1 MTNLEKYPNTA
12 DAVNAWNEYRAY
24 VNSNISFENW
34 LGLDYIKPLTLLE
47 AAKAARDWMVSSNDD
62 NGLGVRVRNRLSVA
76 ILAEELRLKRNF
88 ERFATAEEAFDA
100 FRKACRVQRCE
111 ACHLKNKIMA
121 RSGGYVPCTVRW
133 LYLSDPN
140 LLRDDDTKRAG
151 RAEEKAEETG
161 KLEDRK

>member
-12 DAVNAWNEYRAY
+12 DAVKAWNEYRAY
-24 VNSNISFENW
+24 GNSNISFENW
-34 LGLDYIKPLTLLE
+34 LGLDYIEPRPPFLLE
-47 AAKAARDWMVSSNDD
+47 AAKDARDWMRHSDND
-62 NGLGVRVRNRLSVA
+62 NSVLGRIVYNKLCVA

-133 LYLSDPN
+133 LYLHDPN

-151 RAEEKAEETG
+151 HAEEKAEEAG
-161 KLEDRK
+161 K